1 MKRDTCGCAQRAE
14 RRIEAASNW
23 LQDFYVLWRQVDPE
37 EFYAVCE
44 EAEHTD
50 TSRAWEL
57 LKDAAVVL
65 ENELKGWPG

>member
-23 LQDFYVLWRQVDPE
+23 LHDFE
-37 EFYAVCE
+37 EFDAECE

>member
-1 MKRDTCGCAQRAE
+1 MKRDTCGCAERAE

-23 LQDFYVLWRQVDPE
+23 LQDFE